1 MPDFEPPGQFP
12 FDSPSR
18 WPEWRARFGRFR
30 KATKLHKDDGET
42 QVSALI
48 YAMGP
53 QAEGVYNSFKFDDP
67 PDPTEE
73 HPHPVDPKDDF
84 DAVLRMFDDYFVP
97 KRNTIYDRAQFYQR
111 GQEPGESIE
120 CFVRH
125 LRELAAHC
133 GFGTKEDENIRDR
146 LIVGMLD
153 KGVAHKLQMEQDNL
167 TLEKAV
173 ELARHSELVK
183 SQNEEGVNVVRRDR
197 RMKPHFQSSQRSH
210 FQSSQRSSSSR
221 GRGQG
226 QSRQPASQDRS
237 KQSSGPAKPKCG
249 QCGYVHRSKN
259 LDACPARGKT
269 CNKCG
274 GKGHFQAMCRT
285 VQEVS
290 YEAVEQSCPPETYF
304 CGSVS
309 CDDSAPPW
317 KVDLHLNASRVPTT
331 FKLDSG
337 ADVSVMSLQ
346 NYKRL
351 KPKPALKPA
360 NAILT
365 SPGGPLECHGQ
376 FIARSPV
383 DGTMYHF
390 RVVVVAHD
398 VDNLLSRGA
407 ASRMGLISK
416 LNMVME
422 DIGCLKTDPVK
433 IALKDGAEP
442 FAVNVARRVP
452 IPILA
457 RVKEELDRLTSA
469 GIIKEITKPTPWCA
483 PMVPVMK
490 KSGKVR
496 LCVDLK
502 KLNVNV
508 RRERYVLPTLDD
520 LTSRLAGSTVY
531 SSLDA
536 ASGFYQIPLD
546 EASQGLTTFITPF
559 GRYCFRRLPFGITS
573 APEIF
578 MRKMSELLAGTE
590 GVFAFMDDILVFG
603 KDEREHDKRLNIVLQ
618 TLRKAGLTLN
628 PEKCLYR
635 QQELKFLG
643 HKFTRDGVVADPDKV
658 AAIQDMPSPTSVTQL
673 RQVLGMIHYLG
684 SYLPDLHVTTRPLND
699 LLKKDD
705 VWSWDAQQEAAFQR
719 VKQLVSS
726 TPKPP
731 PEVPEVYSILRTG
744 HITTSPPLRNLQ
756 RNPKAR
762 EDVFQFGNTSR

>member
-1 MPDFEPPGQFP
+1 
-12 FDSPSR
+12 
-18 WPEWRARFGRFR
+18 
-30 KATKLHKDDGET
+30 
-42 QVSALI
+42 
-48 YAMGP
+48 
-53 QAEGVYNSFKFDDP
+53 
-67 PDPTEE
+67 
-73 HPHPVDPKDDF
+73 
-84 DAVLRMFDDYFVP
+84 MFDDYFVP

-125 LRELAAHC
+125 LRELAPHC
-133 GFGTKEDENIRDR
+133 GFGSKEDENIRDR

-173 ELARHSELVK
+173 ELACHSELVK
-183 SQNEEGVNVVRRDR
+183 SQNEEGVNVVRKDR
-197 RMKPHFQSSQRSH
+197 RMKKH

-259 LDACPARGKT
+259 LNACPARGKT

-290 YEAVEQSCPPETYF
+290 YEAVEQSCPSETYF

-317 KVDLHLNASRVPTT
+317 KVNLHLNASRVPTT

-376 FIARSPV
+376 
-383 DGTMYHF
+383 
-390 RVVVVAHD
+390 
-398 VDNLLSRGA
+398 LSRGA

-422 DIGCLKTDPVK
+422 GIGCLKTDPVK
-433 IALKDGAEP
+433 IALKENAEP
-442 FAVNVARRVP
+442 FAVNVAHRVP

-457 RVKEELDRLTSA
+457 HVKEELDRLTSA
-469 GIIKEITKPTPWCA
+469 GIIREITKPTLHE
-483 PMVPVMK
+483 K
-490 KSGKVR
+490 IREGTF
-496 LCVDLK
+496 LC
-502 KLNVNV
+502 
-508 RRERYVLPTLDD
+508 
-520 LTSRLAGSTVY
+520 
-531 SSLDA
+531 
-536 ASGFYQIPLD
+536 
-546 EASQGLTTFITPF
+546 
-559 GRYCFRRLPFGITS
+559 
-573 APEIF
+573 
-578 MRKMSELLAGTE
+578 
-590 GVFAFMDDILVFG
+590 
-603 KDEREHDKRLNIVLQ
+603 
-618 TLRKAGLTLN
+618 
-628 PEKCLYR
+628 
-635 QQELKFLG
+635 
-643 HKFTRDGVVADPDKV
+643 
-658 AAIQDMPSPTSVTQL
+658 
-673 RQVLGMIHYLG
+673 
-684 SYLPDLHVTTRPLND
+684 
-699 LLKKDD
+699 
-705 VWSWDAQQEAAFQR
+705 
-719 VKQLVSS
+719 
-726 TPKPP
+726 
-731 PEVPEVYSILRTG
+731 
-744 HITTSPPLRNLQ
+744 
-756 RNPKAR
+756 
-762 EDVFQFGNTSR
+762 